1 MGTDSSPGSARAAW
15 ADELRQELILRL
27 RSVCPDLT
35 PVEFEEL
42 IDGMV
47 RIRLGDFGREQ
58 RNAPRLSPMPCPL
71 PLLRSL
77 LAREDFRTRV
87 ALLMAARAPQVCGAM
102 PRITATA
109 LIAAITDVAL
119 TTLRP
124 EARVGM
130 SAPPR
135 APAPNSTTSTTAY
148 QGWRQHRARHY
159 MPLQDPTSA
168 PLLQTRSR
176 GDAEGYANC

>member
-1 MGTDSSPGSARAAW
+1 MTGVQTCALPIW
-15 ADELRQELILRL
+15 ADELREELILRL

-87 ALLMAARAPQVCGAM
+87 ALVMAMRAPQVCGAM
-102 PRITATA
+102 PGITAAA
-109 LIAAITDVAL
+109 LIDAITDVAL

-124 EARVGM
+124 EARA
-130 SAPPR
+130 APPR
-135 APAPNSTTSTTAY
+135 ALAPNSTTSTTAY
-148 QGWRQHRARHY
+148 TGWRQHRARYH
-159 MPLQDPTSA
+159 MPLQDPMNA

-176 GDAEGYANC
+176 GDAEGNANC